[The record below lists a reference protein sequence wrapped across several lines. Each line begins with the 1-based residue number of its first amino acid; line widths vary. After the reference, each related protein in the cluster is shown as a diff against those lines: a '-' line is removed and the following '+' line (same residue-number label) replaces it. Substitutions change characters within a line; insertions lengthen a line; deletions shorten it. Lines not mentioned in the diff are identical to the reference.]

1 MAIANLGALLSS
13 PKQIGGN
20 AAETAVAKAYL
31 IAHQNDF
38 DRAEVEVKL
47 GPGLTLG
54 PEFPDYMQRWA
65 KLSYALRADMICW
78 RGNVPTI
85 VECKDRIDGR
95 AIGQLLTYR
104 QLLVR
109 DNPTILN
116 VYKVAAGVTILN
128 GIADVFD
135 LYGITIEL
143 FPSAWTPAST

>member
-1 MAIANLGALLSS
+1 MAIANLGEILSS

-47 GPGLTLG
+47 GPGVTLG
-54 PEFPDYMQRWA
+54 PEYPEYMQRWA

-85 VECKDRIDGR
+85 VECKDRIDGK

-104 QLLVR
+104 ALLVK

-116 VYKVAAGVTILN
+116 VYKVAAGVSILN
-128 GIADVFD
+128 GISEIFD

>member
-1 MAIANLGALLSS
+1 MAIANLGQILSS

-38 DRAEVEVKL
+38 DRVDVEVKL
-47 GPGLTLG
+47 GPGVTLG
-54 PEFPDYMQRWA
+54 AEFPDYMQRWA

-78 RGNVPTI
+78 NGNTPTI

-104 QLLVR
+104 ELLVQ
-109 DNPTILN
+109 DNPTILQ

-128 GIADVFD
+128 GISDIFFR
-135 LYGITIEL
+135 YGITVEL
-143 FPSAWTPAST
+143 FPSAWTPDTT